1 MRPLNDISNYVEL
14 YNPSAATARRTG
26 ERRAAEPDSRKNHS
40 FTKHTLRYNQRCHW
54 GMYVPILREGELDI
68 ISHSAEQTRRLGVRL
83 GTLLQAGDI
92 ICLAGDLGAGKT
104 AFASGIG
111 EGWGATQP
119 LTSPTFNLV
128 HEHERERDAQILFHL
143 DCYRLHSPASAETIG
158 IDDILDGRGP
168 VIIEWPEHIDAVLPP
183 ERLWIELRII
193 EPTRRNFI
201 FEASGKRYETLL
213 EHFRDASFGVNK

>member
-1 MRPLNDISNYVEL
+1 
-14 YNPSAATARRTG
+14 
-26 ERRAAEPDSRKNHS
+26 
-40 FTKHTLRYNQRCHW
+40 
-54 GMYVPILREGELDI
+54 LREGELDI

-92 ICLAGDLGAGKT
+92 LCLAGDLGAGKT

-111 EGWGATQP
+111 EGWGVKTP

-128 HEHERERDAQILFHL
+128 HEHEREADSQILYHL
-143 DCYRLHSPASAETIG
+143 DCYRLHDPAAADTIG
-158 IDDILDGRGP
+158 IDDILSGRGP
-168 VIIEWPEHIDAVLPP
+168 VIVEWPENIEAILPR
-183 ERLWIELRII
+183 ERLWIDLRII

-213 EHFRDASFGVNK
+213 EQFRSSSFGVNK

>member
-1 MRPLNDISNYVEL
+1 
-14 YNPSAATARRTG
+14 
-26 ERRAAEPDSRKNHS
+26 
-40 FTKHTLRYNQRCHW
+40 
-54 GMYVPILREGELDI
+54 VPILRDGELDI

-83 GTLLQAGDI
+83 GTLLGASDI

-104 AFASGIG
+104 AFAIGIG
-111 EGWGATQP
+111 EGWGVKTP

-128 HEHERERDAQILFHL
+128 HEHEREADSLLLFHL

-158 IDDILDGRGP
+158 IDDILRGRGP
-168 VIIEWPEHIDAVLPP
+168 VVIEWPENIDAILPP

-201 FEASGKRYETLL
+201 FEASGKRYEALL
-213 EHFRDASFGVNK
+213 EQFRSTSFGVNK